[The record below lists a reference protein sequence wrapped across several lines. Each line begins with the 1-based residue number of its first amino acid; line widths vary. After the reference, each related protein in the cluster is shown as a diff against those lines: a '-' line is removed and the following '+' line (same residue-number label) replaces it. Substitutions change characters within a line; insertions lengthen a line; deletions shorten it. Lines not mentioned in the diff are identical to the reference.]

1 MKAFSDEVLKGA
13 LKSGSV
19 LRIQLKLEPAGAGG
33 LVYPPTYDQ
42 GNHIFRDAWVEGE
55 QRRVVVLDS
64 PQSQANRI
72 ELALLDAHR
81 RGDIAYPDIEIA
93 VPAPKGEERYS
104 VLQLSHRAY
113 DAALLLAMH
122 GTLPFRKTEVGEA
135 IYGARLERAT
145 GLYTHA
151 PVMLALGGWDS
162 HSGGGPLSAK
172 IPRAITSEII
182 GVDALPAQRG
192 AVKFDPMDIR
202 KGAGP
207 LYESKDRERMF
218 ELNTKGAANNKKK
231 NPSDFGLGNVPAFG
245 ERGAS
250 IRYAQQNSLVSL
262 AAVRR
267 LRFEAT
273 DGRLDSE
280 RDRAGQA
287 AVVALGLYGLFAQME
302 SGYFLRSGCDLLP
315 VADPS
320 LEVVG
325 RSLAEVERFEL
336 SADLAKALLTA
347 ALMEAEEYGLAWRKE
362 VLSLTADERLQRLVE
377 LSRVPGQGEGE

>member
-1 MKAFSDEVLKGA
+1 MTAFSIDILRNA
-13 LKSGSV
+13 LRNGSV
-19 LRIQLKLEPAGAGG
+19 LRLRLRLEPGGAGG

-42 GNHIFRDAWVEGE
+42 GKHIFRDAWIEGE
-55 QRRVVVLDS
+55 QRKVVVLDS

-72 ELALLDAHR
+72 ETALLDAHR
-81 RGDIAYPDIEIA
+81 RGDIAYPDIEIS
-93 VPAPKGEERYS
+93 VSTPKGEERYS

-113 DAALLLAMH
+113 DAALLLAVQEDV
-122 GTLPFRKTEVGEA
+122 PFRKTDVGAA

-172 IPRAITSEII
+172 IPRVITSEII
-182 GVDALPAQRG
+182 GIDALPASRG

-207 LYESKDRERMF
+207 LYDSKDRDRIF
-218 ELNTKGAANNKKK
+218 ELDSKAAASNKKK

-250 IRYAQQNSLVSL
+250 IRYAEQTSLVSL

-267 LRFEAT
+267 LRFEGI
-273 DGRLDSE
+273 DGNLDVQ
-280 RDRAGQA
+280 RDQAGQA
-287 AVVALGLYGLFAQME
+287 AVVALGLYGLHLKREMC
-302 SGYFLRSGCDLLP
+302 Y
-315 VADPS
+315 
-320 LEVVG
+320 
-325 RSLAEVERFEL
+325 
-336 SADLAKALLTA
+336 K
-347 ALMEAEEYGLAWRKE
+347 
-362 VLSLTADERLQRLVE
+362 
-377 LSRVPGQGEGE
+377 

>member
-1 MKAFSDEVLKGA
+1 VRIFNIEVLQEA
-13 LKSGSV
+13 LQRGSV
-19 LRIQLKLEPAGAGG
+19 LRLRLKLEPAGAGG

-42 GNHIFRDAWVEGE
+42 GKHIFRDAWVEGE
-55 QRRVVVLDS
+55 QRKVVVLDS

-72 ELALLDAHR
+72 ELALLDAHQ
-81 RGDIAYPDIEIA
+81 RGDIAYPDIEIS
-93 VPAPKGEERYS
+93 VPAPRGEERYS

-113 DAALLLAMH
+113 DAALLLTMQD
-122 GTLPFRKTEVGEA
+122 GVPFKNTELGKA
-135 IYGARLERAT
+135 IYGARLERAS

-172 IPRAITSEII
+172 IPRAVTSEII
-182 GVDALPAQRG
+182 GVDALPAHRG

-207 LYESKDRERMF
+207 LYESKDRDRIF
-218 ELNTKGAANNKKK
+218 ELDPKAAANNKKK

-250 IRYAQQNSLVSL
+250 IRYAEQNSLVSL

-267 LRFEAT
+267 LRFEGA
-273 DGRLDSE
+273 DGDLDPE

-287 AVVALGLYGLFAQME
+287 VVVTLGLYGLLTQME

-315 VADPS
+315 VADPT
-320 LEVVG
+320 LEIVG
-325 RSLAEVERFEL
+325 RSLAEVESCAI
-336 SADLAKALLTA
+336 SAEAARAALVDALAKA
-347 ALMEAEEYGLAWRKE
+347 ERHGLVWRKE
-362 VLSLTADERLQRLVE
+362 VVSLTADDRLRRLVE
-377 LSRVPGQGEGE
+377 LSRVPGQDEE